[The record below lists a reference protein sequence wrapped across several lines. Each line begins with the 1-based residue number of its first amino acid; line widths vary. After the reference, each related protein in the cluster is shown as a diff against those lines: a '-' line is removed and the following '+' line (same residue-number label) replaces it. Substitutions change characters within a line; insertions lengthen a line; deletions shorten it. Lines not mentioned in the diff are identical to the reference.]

1 MIKNERSS
9 QLEFIALMA
18 SLMSIVALAIDA
30 LLPALDLIGFDIGIK
45 DNANNQLLI
54 TMIFLGLGIGPLI
67 FGPVSDSLGRKPI
80 VFFGFLIFL
89 FGSIICVNASSL
101 EVMIGGRILQG
112 IGLSAPR
119 TISIAM
125 VRDLYRG
132 DYMAR
137 IMSFITVVFLLV
149 PIVAPALGKFILDLY
164 HWKAIFYVQLVFSVL
179 VCLWFWKR
187 QPETLGIE
195 NRTPLSY
202 TLFTNGTRE
211 LFRYPR
217 TIGFTMISGFITGSF
232 LVYLSAS
239 QHIFQEQ
246 YGLKE
251 EFPYIFAGLAI
262 SVGLATFMNGKLVI
276 KLGMEKLVTIALIGY
291 FIFSAVYLLLFFGS
305 PNPPVYI
312 LLIFFALQFFAVGF
326 LFGNLRALAMEP
338 VGHIAGIAAAITGLI
353 STLMAVPISTFI
365 GRFVSGNK
373 VYPLFIGFTVCA
385 ILSILILFYLKSYG
399 LRVNRLRFRK

>member
-1 MIKNERSS
+1 MIKKRPSS

-30 LLPALDLIGFDIGIK
+30 LLPALDLIGFDIGIT
-45 DNANNQLLI
+45 DTANNQLLI
-54 TMIFLGLGIGPLI
+54 TMIFLGLGIGPLL

-80 VFFGFLIFL
+80 VFIGFIVFL
-89 FGSIICVNASSL
+89 LGSIICVNATSL
-101 EVMIGGRILQG
+101 SVMIAGRILQG

-149 PIVAPALGKFILDLY
+149 PIVAPAFGKFILDIY
-164 HWKAIFYVQLVFSVL
+164 NWQAIFYAQLIFSVL

-187 QPETLGIE
+187 QPETLSIQ

-202 TLFTNGTRE
+202 TLFTRGTRE
-211 LFRYPR
+211 LFKYPR
-217 TIGFTMISGFITGSF
+217 TLGFTMISGFITGSF

-246 YGLKE
+246 YGLKD
-251 EFPYIFAGLAI
+251 EFPYIFAGLAV
-262 SVGLATFMNGKLVI
+262 SVGLATFLNGKFVV
-276 KLGMEKLVTIALIGY
+276 KLGMERLVTFALLGY
-291 FIFSAVYLLLFFGS
+291 FLFSATYLVLYFNAE
-305 PNPPVYI
+305 NPPVSV

-338 VGHIAGIAAAITGLI
+338 VGHIAGVAAAITGLI

-365 GRFVSGNK
+365 GRFVSGDR
-373 VYPLFIGFTVCA
+373 VYPLFIGFTTCA
-385 ILSILILFYLKSYG
+385 FLSMIILGYLKTYG
-399 LRVNRLRFRK
+399 FRFTQSRIRR